1 MKVELG
7 NDTPVGGGYAEVATL
22 DIPDAKN
29 GRLIGIDMTAEEIAA
44 GDEGYVA
51 FEKRDEEHR
60 LAAEKAL
67 SGRDAWQYAQAP
79 EFDDERFATHESTK
93 HIAETLSGITDE
105 TQKSNIRR
113 AMLQAQMSA
122 ETGSVGLP
130 DHEAFVAIASP
141 NGFWQAIASPGTKP
155 AWVAVEDYPALEEM
169 LADYYDCP
177 RGKPDNVEDT
187 YTTRSGSSLYPPG
200 ARPDPLSGFTAL
212 HTTRGRVQQAIQMF
226 GFGPATLMGV
236 GTATAATSTTLTGSA
251 ETNASRAANECA
263 GMLLVVGPNAS
274 GTGSKVYGL
283 IISHTSGTTPVY
295 TVDRWYN
302 EATPGGSA
310 GTTPNATSL
319 YSVVAAPPT
328 MFVALSTDTTAKSL
342 GGTAGTADSS
352 TIAQALTGEITTAGG
367 GLIRKIAPIGNS
379 GASVTLT
386 PVFTAN
392 GTDSL
397 PVTVGT
403 AAASASIV
411 ATNGAL
417 DYMTLVSPT
426 ATMSASG
433 DQLTLTWTMTET

>member
-1 MKVELG
+1 MLVELG
-7 NDTPVGGGYAEVATL
+7 NAQPY
-22 DIPDAKN
+22 DIEAGERVDAPYPRVEYLRIPEGN
-29 GRLIGIDMTAEEIAA
+29 MGRPIGIDRLPDESEEAFLARDAADIAA
-44 GDEGYVA
+44 QEGDPLYSMP
-51 FEKRDEEHR
+51 DEHDDD
-60 LAAEKAL
+60 LF
-67 SGRDAWQYAQAP
+67 AQNPVTA
-79 EFDDERFATHESTK
+79 
-93 HIAETLSGITDE
+93 HIADALAGVSPDSRSIL
-105 TQKSNIRR
+105 RR
-113 AMLQAQMSA
+113 QLLRAHIMDPS
-122 ETGSVGLP
+122 TGGLP
-130 DHEAFVAIASP
+130 DHAAFVAVADP
-141 NGFWQAIASPGTKP
+141 LNGFWSAACAKQPAHTP
-155 AWVAVEDYPALEEM
+155 AWVRVAEHPGLEKM
-169 LADYYDCP
+169 LAEHFGCPQGAPDGLEDLYGTYY
-177 RGKPDNVEDT
+177 GT
-187 YTTRSGSSLYPPG
+187 GHYPPG
-200 ARPDPLSGFTAL
+200 AAPDPLSGFTML

-236 GTATAATSTTLTGSA
+236 GTASAATATTLTGSA

-263 GMLLVVGPNAS
+263 GMILVVSANSA
-274 GTGSKVYGL
+274 GTGSKVYGV

-302 EATPGGSA
+302 EATPGGAA
-310 GTTPNATSL
+310 GTTPNATSF
-319 YSVVAAPPT
+319 YSVIAAPPDI
-328 MFVALSTDTTAKSL
+328 FVALSTDTTAKSL
-342 GGTAGTADSS
+342 GGTAGTADSP

-403 AAASASIV
+403 AAASPSIV

-426 ATMSASG
+426 ATLSASG